1 MAINLDAALGISAKT
16 LVLRAKRAE
25 VLANNI
31 ANADTPGF
39 KARDMD
45 FASALKE
52 AKQGTPSAALG
63 ATNSMHLPGN
73 SAALNFNMKYTQD
86 SSPSLDGNTV
96 DNQAEISKF
105 TENAL
110 RYQASL
116 TFLGGSVRGL
126 MTAIRGD

>member
-45 FASALKE
+45 FASALKQAE
-52 AKQGTPSAALG
+52 QGTPSAALG
-63 ATNSMHLPGN
+63 ATHSKHISGN
-73 SAALNFNMKYTQD
+73 SAALNFNLKY
-86 SSPSLDGNTV
+86 SNEGSPSLDGNTV

-105 TENAL
+105 TENSL

-116 TFLGGSVRGL
+116 TFLGSSVQGL
-126 MTAIRGD
+126 MTAIRGE